1 MGDEDEQGI
10 NWKLWIKRVASF
22 SVILGVGIILAIFGS
37 ANLITCPKSMLP
49 TFILVTGCIIIAGCG
64 FALLAFA
71 CLFSCPGDIKQ
82 ALSGGVGLCLCM
94 LYLVLYLVWWV
105 AGCYWAW
112 KVGSVLCRPYIHHV
126 AIVVTI
132 VPIVLTVGLIC
143 KCCSK

>member
-1 MGDEDEQGI
+1 MGDEEEEQGI
-10 NWKLWIKRVASF
+10 NWKVWIIRLLSF
-22 SVILGVGIILAIFGS
+22 SVFLGVGIILAIFGS
-37 ANLITCPKSMLP
+37 ANLSACELSMLP

-64 FALLAFA
+64 FVLLAYA
-71 CLFSCPGDIKQ
+71 CLSSQKAQ
-82 ALSGGVGLCLCM
+82 LQRVGTCLCLF
-94 LYLVLYLVWWV
+94 YLVVYFVWWV

-112 KVGSVLCRPYIHHV
+112 KVGSVNCVTRVYYV